1 MTQALFVGRLQEPGT
16 EVAVNLDARSGDSLG
31 QIPQSS
37 RLSVPL
43 CHIFIHTPLWTR
55 GQPQLRESTLP
66 TAIRVRPREA
76 TEAVRVRSSSGPPS
90 LASPPPRLPVNPL
103 FLSSAQ
109 QAADV
114 VRPVNGYLAG
124 SRARTGQSTG
134 SRATRLGCW
143 CWICCTT
150 STWIPARCCSLM
162 TSTGSRR
169 RRSRSSAGSRYRR
182 HTSGGLARRP
192 SSEKR

>member
-43 CHIFIHTPLWTR
+43 CHICIHTPLWTR
-55 GQPQLRESTLP
+55 GQPRLRESTLP
-66 TAIRVRPREA
+66 TAIHVRPREA

-109 QAADV
+109 QAADA

-124 SRARTGQSTG
+124 SQARTGQSTG

-143 CWICCTT
+143 C
-150 STWIPARCCSLM
+150 PRAGR
-162 TSTGSRR
+162 GV
-169 RRSRSSAGSRYRR
+169 SAVVWKVTVDR
-182 HTSGGLARRP
+182 HTESVLYLKEEEIP
-192 SSEKR
+192 VWLS